1 MLMSV
6 AVWLTLA
13 VGISTLVA
21 VMRVP
26 LAKRTARSLDLGS
39 VSNQWIVEQRVGSRD
54 DGNR

>member
-1 MLMSV
+1 MLISV

-21 VMRVP
+21 AMRIS
-26 LAKRTARSLDLGS
+26 LAKRTARRLDLGS
-39 VSNQWIVEQRVGSRD
+39 VSNQWIIEQRVVSRD